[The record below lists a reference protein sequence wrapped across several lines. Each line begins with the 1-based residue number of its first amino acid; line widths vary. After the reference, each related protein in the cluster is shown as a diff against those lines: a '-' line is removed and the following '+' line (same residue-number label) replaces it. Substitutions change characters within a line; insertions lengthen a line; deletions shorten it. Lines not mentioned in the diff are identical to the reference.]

1 MKRNL
6 LFLLALMA
14 LPFSLFAQSEEDDMY
29 FVPSKKTK
37 TETRVSTVPTAPR
50 VQRTVTRVTAVK
62 TDTLPDYHTGQLR
75 DVDDYN
81 RRSTGR
87 ITEIHVGNDTL
98 YVDADSSYVEGYSY
112 EEQPYYEDNFYDN
125 DYYYSSRMMRF
136 HNYFPYDPWYWDF
149 AYGWYDPWYDPW
161 YGFYGRFY
169 PYGWYSWS
177 SWGWGWRHYPGWDLA
192 WGHGGLRRPY
202 RADGGPIFNGGH
214 RSGGRGNTGGY
225 ASRGGTRGGR
235 TYASEITRSGARASV
250 RNSGTR
256 SSGSFPQFRF
266 THHSRHSWSSYRHT
280 FLS

>member
-1 MKRNL
+1 M
-6 LFLLALMA
+6 
-14 LPFSLFAQSEEDDMY
+14 
-29 FVPSKKTK
+29 
-37 TETRVSTVPTAPR
+37 
-50 VQRTVTRVTAVK
+50 TAVK

-192 WGHGGLRRPY
+192 WDSVVLIVLTEVLSSM
-202 RADGGPIFNGGH
+202 ADIVVEDEAIREVTPLV
-214 RSGGRGNTGGY
+214 
-225 ASRGGTRGGR
+225 
-235 TYASEITRSGARASV
+235 EEPVGAERMPA
-250 RNSGTR
+250 R
-256 SSGSFPQFRF
+256 
-266 THHSRHSWSSYRHT
+266 
-280 FLS
+280 

>member
-87 ITEIHVGNDTL
+87 ITEIPVGNDTL
-98 YVDADSSYVEGYSY
+98 YVDADSSYVE
-112 EEQPYYEDNFYDN
+112 
-125 DYYYSSRMMRF
+125 
-136 HNYFPYDPWYWDF
+136 
-149 AYGWYDPWYDPW
+149 
-161 YGFYGRFY
+161 
-169 PYGWYSWS
+169 
-177 SWGWGWRHYPGWDLA
+177 
-192 WGHGGLRRPY
+192 
-202 RADGGPIFNGGH
+202 
-214 RSGGRGNTGGY
+214 
-225 ASRGGTRGGR
+225 
-235 TYASEITRSGARASV
+235 
-250 RNSGTR
+250 
-256 SSGSFPQFRF
+256 
-266 THHSRHSWSSYRHT
+266 
-280 FLS
+280 